1 MYANRRQYI
10 KGHQA
15 ASNGDPRGGDREHL
29 HFYIG
34 THPNTF
40 FNEHVLV

>member
-1 MYANRRQYI
+1 MQIEGNI
-10 KGHQA
+10 SNVHQA